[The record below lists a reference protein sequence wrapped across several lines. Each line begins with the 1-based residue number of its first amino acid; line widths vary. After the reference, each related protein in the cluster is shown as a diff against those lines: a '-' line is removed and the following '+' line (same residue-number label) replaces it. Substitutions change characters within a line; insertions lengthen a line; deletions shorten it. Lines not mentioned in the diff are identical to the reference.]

1 MWHNMKR
8 KKAMS
13 MRIESIKLKNF
24 RCFEDLEI
32 AFHPQLTVIV
42 GKNAS
47 GKSTIL
53 DAIAVAVGTFP
64 SAFDGIGNYGIRK
77 EDARL
82 VTNKFGDSFNTSS
95 VYPVSISA
103 NGLLENKEVRWER
116 TLTKSTGRCTLA
128 LAKQITEITNAYQN
142 GIIEGDTSI
151 ILPLVAYYGTG
162 RLWLQHREKKED
174 VLLNSA
180 RTNGYI
186 DCMDS
191 AANDKL
197 IMNWFNKETSKKLQ
211 KKTGTAAFD
220 AVIMAI
226 EKCVS
231 LLMDDDDV
239 SVSYNFDNNDL
250 DIQYKKDENEVI
262 FPLNRMSDGYKC
274 TISLITDIAY
284 RMAQLNPQL
293 REKVLD
299 APGVVIIDEIDL
311 HLHPEWQKR
320 ILGDLTSIFPN
331 IQFIVSTHASSVI
344 SSVRSENLIVLED
357 NKAEPPKGEVYGKD
371 SNTIHSGV
379 MRSTER
385 PDPVKNLFSSFY
397 DALKNADIEKAKS
410 VITEIEKLIGTN
422 DPELAACHTKLTLAE
437 LKAGRRND

>member
-1 MWHNMKR
+1 MK
-8 KKAMS
+8 
-13 MRIESIKLKNF
+13 IESIKIQNF
-24 RCFEDLEI
+24 RCFENLELK
-32 AFHPQLTVIV
+32 FHKQLTVIV

-53 DAIAVAVGTFP
+53 DAVAISVGTFP
-64 SAFDGIGNYGIRK
+64 SSFDGIGNYGIKK

-82 VTNKFGDSFNTSS
+82 VTNLFGDSLNTSS
-95 VYPVSISA
+95 VYPVILSSTGIVD
-103 NGLLENKEVRWER
+103 NQEVHWVRM
-116 TLTKSTGRCTLA
+116 LTKSTGRCTLA
-128 LAKQITEITNAYQN
+128 SAKEMTAITNDYKKR
-142 GIIEGDTSI
+142 IIEGDTTVV
-151 ILPLVAYYGTG
+151 LPLVAYYGTG

-174 VLLNSA
+174 VLLNSS

-197 IMNWFNKETSKKLQ
+197 IMNWLSKETLKKLQ

-226 EKCVS
+226 EKCIS
-231 LLMDDDDV
+231 LLILSNDV
-239 SVSYNFDNNDL
+239 TVSYNFDNNDL
-250 DIQYKKDENEVI
+250 DIQYKKDGQDVI
-262 FPLNRMSDGYKC
+262 LPLNRMSDGYKC

-299 APGVVIIDEIDL
+299 TPGVVIIDEIDL

-320 ILGDLTSIFPN
+320 ILGDLTRIFPN

-344 SSVRSENLIVLED
+344 SSVKSENIIVLE
-357 NKAEPPKGEVYGKD
+357 NNSASAPVGEVYGKD
-371 SNTIHSGV
+371 SNTIISGV
-379 MRSTER
+379 MGSSER
-385 PDPVKNLFSSFY
+385 PDPVKPLFLKFY
-397 DALKNADIEKAKS
+397 NALNNYDLNAAKS
-410 VITEIEKLIGTN
+410 VISEIEKKIGTN
-422 DPELAACHTKLTLAE
+422 DSELSACHTKLTLAE
-437 LKAGRRND
+437 LKAGKKI

>member
-1 MWHNMKR
+1 
-8 KKAMS
+8 

-24 RCFEDLEI
+24 RCFEDLDI

-64 SAFDGIGNYGIRK
+64 SAFDGIGKYGIRK

-82 VTNKFGDSFNTSS
+82 VTNKFGDSFNNSS

-103 NGLLENKEVRWER
+103 IGTLDNKEVRWER

-128 LAKQITEITNAYQN
+128 LAKQITEIANAYQK

-197 IMNWFNKETSKKLQ
+197 IMNWFSKETSKKLQ

-220 AVIMAI
+220 AVIMAV

-231 LLMDDDDV
+231 LLVGDDEV

-250 DIQYKKDENEVI
+250 DIQYKNGSQEVI

-293 REKVLD
+293 RENVLD

-344 SSVRSENLIVLED
+344 SSVKSENLVILND
-357 NKAEPPKGEVYGKD
+357 NKVESPNGEVYGKD

-379 MRSTER
+379 MRSSER
-385 PDPVKNLFSSFY
+385 PDRIMNMFSDFY
-397 DALKNADIEKAKS
+397 EALGDDIEKAKS
-410 VITEIEKLIGTN
+410 IINEIERLIGTN
-422 DPELAACHTKLTLAE
+422 DSELSSCRTKLALAE
-437 LKAGRRND
+437 IKAGKKK

>member
-1 MWHNMKR
+1 MKV
-8 KKAMS
+8 K
-13 MRIESIKLKNF
+13 SIKLENF
-24 RCFEDLEI
+24 RCFEDLELS
-32 AFHPQLTVIV
+32 FHPQLTVIV

-53 DAIAVAVGTFP
+53 DAVAISVGTFP

-82 VTNKFGDSFNTSS
+82 VTNIFGDSLDTNP
-95 VYPVSISA
+95 VYPVLISST
-103 NGLLENKEVRWER
+103 GIVDNKKVFWRR
-116 TLTKSTGRCTLA
+116 ALTKATGRCTLT
-128 LAKQITEITNAYQN
+128 LAKEITSVTSEYQKR
-142 GIIEGDTSI
+142 IIKGDTMV

-174 VLLNSA
+174 VLLNSS

-226 EKCVS
+226 EKCIS
-231 LLMDDDDV
+231 LLIENDGV
-239 SVSYNFDNNDL
+239 AVSYNFDNNDL
-250 DIQYKKDENEVI
+250 DIQYKKYSQDVI
-262 FPLNRMSDGYKC
+262 FPLSRMSDGYKC

-299 APGVVIIDEIDL
+299 TPGVVIIDEIDL

-344 SSVRSENLIVLED
+344 SSVKSENLIILE
-357 NKAEPPKGEVYGKD
+357 NNIATSPVGEVYGKD

-379 MRSTER
+379 MGSSER
-385 PDPVKNLFSSFY
+385 PDPVKSLFSDFY
-397 DALKNADIEKAKS
+397 DALANADIKKAKS
-410 VITEIEKLIGTN
+410 VITEIERLIGTN
-422 DPELAACHTKLTLAE
+422 DPELSACHTKLTLAE
-437 LKAGRRND
+437 LKAGKKK

>member
-1 MWHNMKR
+1 
-8 KKAMS
+8 

-24 RCFEDLEI
+24 RCFKDLEI

-53 DAIAVAVGTFP
+53 DAVAISVGTFP
-64 SAFDGIGNYGIRK
+64 SSFDGIGSYGIKK

-82 VTNKFGDSFNTSS
+82 VTNAFGDSLNTTP
-95 VYPVSISA
+95 VYPVLLSSSGSV
-103 NGLLENKEVRWER
+103 NGKKVYWER
-116 TLTKSTGRCTLA
+116 TLTKSTGRCTLS
-128 LAKQITEITNAYQN
+128 LAKEITAITSAYQ
-142 GIIEGDTSI
+142 GRIIEGDTTV
-151 ILPLVAYYGTG
+151 ILPIVAYYGTG

-174 VLLNSA
+174 VLLNSS

-211 KKTGTAAFD
+211 KKTGTVAFD
-220 AVIMAI
+220 AVVMAI
-226 EKCVS
+226 EKCIS
-231 LLMDDDDV
+231 LLIENADV
-239 SVSYNFDNNDL
+239 AVSYNFDNNDL
-250 DIQYKKDENEVI
+250 DIQYKKDGQDVI
-262 FPLNRMSDGYKC
+262 FPLSRMSDGYKC

-331 IQFIVSTHASSVI
+331 IQFIVSSHAQSVI
-344 SSVRSENLIVLED
+344 SSVRSENLMILD
-357 NKAEPPKGEVYGKD
+357 NNEATAPVGEVYGKD
-371 SNTIHSGV
+371 SNTIISGV
-379 MRSTER
+379 MGSTER
-385 PDPVKNLFSSFY
+385 PDKVQKLFSGFY
-397 DALKNADIEKAKS
+397 DALNNFEIKKSRSIIE
-410 VITEIEKLIGTN
+410 EIEGLIGAN
-422 DPELAACHTKLTLAE
+422 DAELAACYTKLKLAE
-437 LKAGRRND
+437 LKAGRKND

>member
-1 MWHNMKR
+1 M
-8 KKAMS
+8 
-13 MRIESIKLKNF
+13 
-24 RCFEDLEI
+24 
-32 AFHPQLTVIV
+32 
-42 GKNAS
+42 
-47 GKSTIL
+47 
-53 DAIAVAVGTFP
+53 
-64 SAFDGIGNYGIRK
+64 
-77 EDARL
+77 
-82 VTNKFGDSFNTSS
+82 
-95 VYPVSISA
+95 
-103 NGLLENKEVRWER
+103 
-116 TLTKSTGRCTLA
+116 
-128 LAKQITEITNAYQN
+128 
-142 GIIEGDTSI
+142 
-151 ILPLVAYYGTG
+151 VAYYGTG

-197 IMNWFNKETSKKLQ
+197 IMNWFSKETSKKLQ

-220 AVIMAI
+220 AVIMAV

-231 LLMDDDDV
+231 LLVGDDEV

-250 DIQYKKDENEVI
+250 DIQYKNGSQEVI

-274 TISLITDIAY
+274 TISLITDVAY

-293 REKVLD
+293 RENVLD

-344 SSVRSENLIVLED
+344 SSVRSENLVILE
-357 NKAEPPKGEVYGKD
+357 NNNVSTPVGEVYGKD

-379 MRSTER
+379 MGSTER
-385 PDPVKNLFSSFY
+385 PDHVKNLFSIFY
-397 DALKNADIEKAKS
+397 DALKNTDIEKAKS

>member
-1 MWHNMKR
+1 
-8 KKAMS
+8 

-24 RCFEDLEI
+24 RCFKDLEVS
-32 AFHPQLTVIV
+32 FHPQLTVVV

-47 GKSTIL
+47 GKSTVL
-53 DAIAVAVGTFP
+53 DAVAISVGTFP
-64 SAFDGIGNYGIRK
+64 SSFDGIGGYGIKK
-77 EDARL
+77 EDARI
-82 VTNKFGDSFNTSS
+82 VTNTFGDSLNTTS
-95 VYPVSISA
+95 VYPVLLSSTGSI
-103 NGLLENKEVRWER
+103 NDKKVYWER
-116 TLTKSTGRCTLA
+116 ILTKSTGRCTFS
-128 LAKQITEITNAYQN
+128 LAKEITTITSAYQER
-142 GIIEGDTSI
+142 IIEGDTTV

-174 VLLNSA
+174 VLLNSS

-211 KKTGTAAFD
+211 KKSGTAAFD
-220 AVIMAI
+220 AVVMAI
-226 EKCVS
+226 EKCIS
-231 LLMDDDDV
+231 LLIENADV

-250 DIQYKKDENEVI
+250 DIQYKKDGQDVI
-262 FPLNRMSDGYKC
+262 FPLGRMSDGYKC

-320 ILGDLTSIFPN
+320 ILGDLTSIFSN
-331 IQFIVSTHASSVI
+331 IQFIVSSHAQSVI
-344 SSVRSENLIVLED
+344 SSVRSENLMILD
-357 NKAEPPKGEVYGKD
+357 NNEATAPVGEVYGKD
-371 SNTIHSGV
+371 SNTIISGV
-379 MRSTER
+379 MGSTER
-385 PDPVKNLFSSFY
+385 PDKVQNLFSGFY
-397 DALKNADIEKAKS
+397 DALNNFDIKKS
-410 VITEIEKLIGTN
+410 RAIIEEIEGLIGAN
-422 DPELAACHTKLTLAE
+422 DAELVACYTKLKLAE
-437 LKAGRRND
+437 LKAGKKND

>member
-1 MWHNMKR
+1 MK
-8 KKAMS
+8 
-13 MRIESIKLKNF
+13 IESIKLQNF
-24 RCFEDLEI
+24 RCFENLELS
-32 AFHPQLTVIV
+32 FHPQLTVIV

-53 DAIAVAVGTFP
+53 DAVAISAGTFP
-64 SAFDGIGNYGIRK
+64 SAFDGIVNYGIKK

-82 VTNKFGDSFNTSS
+82 VTNVFGDSLNISS
-95 VYPVSISA
+95 VYPVILSSTGVIDDHR
-103 NGLLENKEVRWER
+103 VYWER
-116 TLTKSTGRCTLA
+116 KLTGSTGRCTLA
-128 LAKQITEITNAYQN
+128 PAKEITSIASEYQKK
-142 GIIEGDTSI
+142 IIEGDTTVM
-151 ILPLVAYYGTG
+151 LPLVAYYGTG

-174 VLLNSA
+174 VLLKSS

-197 IMNWFNKETSKKLQ
+197 IMNWFSKETSKKLQ

-226 EKCVS
+226 EKCISRLIESDNVA
-231 LLMDDDDV
+231 
-239 SVSYNFDNNDL
+239 VSYNFDNNDL
-250 DIQYKKDENEVI
+250 DIQYKKDGRDVI
-262 FPLNRMSDGYKC
+262 LPLNCMSDGYKC

-299 APGVVIIDEIDL
+299 TPGVVIIDEIDL

-320 ILGDLTSIFPN
+320 ILDDLTSIFPK

-344 SSVRSENLIVLED
+344 SSVKSENLIVLE
-357 NKAEPPKGEVYGKD
+357 NNSASAPVGEVYGKD

-379 MRSTER
+379 MGSSER
-385 PDPVKNLFSSFY
+385 PALVKSLFSEFY
-397 DALKNADIEKAKS
+397 NALNTCELDKAKS
-410 VITEIEKLIGTN
+410 VISKIEGLIGAN
-422 DPELAACHTKLTLAE
+422 DSELSACYTKLTLAK
-437 LKAGRRND
+437 LKAGRKND